1 MQSFFTEALVKR
13 MCLIILWNCPE
24 QTRRQKYSYSEFFWS
39 VISHIQTEY
48 VDLRS
53 NSPYSV
59 QMWENTDQKYSV
71 YGHFS
76 SNNVACVIV
85 ESYRYSIISLL
96 KFYWNDFPI
105 CQLLFS
111 TSNYQVAIF
120 SRAST
125 HRKPF
130 LDRQHESKS
139 SLLLSCQITVGVL

>member
-1 MQSFFTEALVKR
+1 MSDNSVKLHRADAASKVFVFWVFLVR
-13 MCLIILWNCPE
+13 HFPHSNWI
-24 QTRRQKYSYSEFFWS
+24 RRF
-39 VISHIQTEY
+39 
-48 VDLRS
+48 
-53 NSPYSV
+53 NSLYSV

-130 LDRQHESKS
+130 LDRQHESKTP
-139 SLLLSCQITVGVL
+139 LLLSCQITVGVL

>member
-1 MQSFFTEALVKR
+1 MPDNSVKLPRADAASKVFVLWVFLVR
-13 MCLIILWNCPE
+13 HFPHSNWI
-24 QTRRQKYSYSEFFWS
+24 RRF
-39 VISHIQTEY
+39 
-48 VDLRS
+48 
-53 NSPYSV
+53 NSLYSV